1 MSGCFEYPQCHH
13 QTHEKIF
20 KTISKKVWK
29 EEMTAIY
36 LFKKSDFCK
45 GIPLGKSN
53 FLKW

>member
-1 MSGCFEYPQCHH
+1 MNEIYHA
-13 QTHEKIF
+13 
-20 KTISKKVWK
+20 KKCENMTVAK

-36 LFKKSDFCK
+36 LFKKFDFCK

>member
-1 MSGCFEYPQCHH
+1 MRKINLDKKWNFEQ
-13 QTHEKIF
+13 KISLF
-20 KTISKKVWK
+20 IK

-36 LFKKSDFCK
+36 LFKKFDFCK